1 MAFGLS
7 PAPRIFTKLLKVVT
21 AILRQQGLRLVIFL
35 DDILILNSTEG
46 GVRNDL
52 KTTLDLL
59 QSLGFLVNWE
69 KSVVAPSQIMEY
81 LGMIVDSIKMSFSLP
96 AIKVQEVKRLCEQ
109 ALEAKCVSLR
119 SIASI
124 LGNFTW
130 AIPTIP
136 YAQSHYRSMQRF
148 YLNESRRAS
157 GNLNTKRA
165 LSPEA
170 EADLRWW
177 LSNLEVA
184 NGKVF
189 FPKSPDIEICSD
201 ASLSGWGAVC
211 NGVATRGPW
220 TVEQLGL
227 HINCLELLGALFALK
242 SFVGASHRLS
252 VKMYLDNSTAVCYI
266 NKGGGT
272 RSAEL
277 TSIAKLITDF
287 CEQRQLSI
295 EAVHLA
301 GALNIE
307 ADAES
312 RSGPDASDW
321 VLNRDVFRN
330 LREIWPMDVDLFGSF
345 WNAQLPR
352 YVSWRPQPEAMAV
365 NAFSVNWG
373 DFVGYVFPPFS
384 MIPKCLEKIRREK
397 ANVIMICPVWP
408 AQPWYPVMLEMVCE
422 TPRLLH
428 PSIDLLMSPQGEPH
442 PLLESGTLQLAAWKF
457 KTIDVLMHLFF
468 SFRNFFFIALPQHP
482 YIN

>member
-1 MAFGLS
+1 
-7 PAPRIFTKLLKVVT
+7 
-21 AILRQQGLRLVIFL
+21 
-35 DDILILNSTEG
+35 
-46 GVRNDL
+46 
-52 KTTLDLL
+52 
-59 QSLGFLVNWE
+59 
-69 KSVVAPSQIMEY
+69 
-81 LGMIVDSIKMSFSLP
+81 MIVDSIKMSFSLP
-96 AIKVQEVKRLCEQ
+96 AIKVQEVKRQCEQ
-109 ALEAKCVSLR
+109 ALETKCVSLR

-157 GNLNTKRA
+157 GNLNTKRT

-189 FPKSPDIEICSD
+189 FPESPDIEICSD
-201 ASLSGWGAVC
+201 ASFSGWGAVC

-220 TVEQLGL
+220 TDEQLGL

-252 VKMYLDNSTAVCYI
+252 VKMYLDNSTAVCHIY
-266 NKGGGT
+266 KGGGT

-287 CEQRQLSI
+287 CEQWQLSI

-312 RSGPDASDW
+312 RSGPDASDL

-330 LREIWPMDVDLFGSF
+330 LREIWLMDVDLFGSF

-352 YVSWRPQPEAMAV
+352 
-365 NAFSVNWG
+365 
-373 DFVGYVFPPFS
+373 
-384 MIPKCLEKIRREK
+384 CL
-397 ANVIMICPVWP
+397 
-408 AQPWYPVMLEMVCE
+408 
-422 TPRLLH
+422 
-428 PSIDLLMSPQGEPH
+428 
-442 PLLESGTLQLAAWKF
+442 LASA
-457 KTIDVLMHLFF
+457 TRSHG
-468 SFRNFFFIALPQHP
+468 H
-482 YIN
+482 